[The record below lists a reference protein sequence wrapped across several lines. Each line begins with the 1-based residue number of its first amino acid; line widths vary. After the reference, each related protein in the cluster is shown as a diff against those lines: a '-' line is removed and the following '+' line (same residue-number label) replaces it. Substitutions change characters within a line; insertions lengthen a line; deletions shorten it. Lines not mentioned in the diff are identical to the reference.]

1 MLFEAGAYLSP
12 TLIAVLTTQKSNSLT
27 KTHRIMLR
35 KEIIFIYE
43 TVSKDSYFMVAL
55 YYCDVGTEL
64 LNNV

>member
-1 MLFEAGAYLSP
+1 MLL
-12 TLIAVLTTQKSNSLT
+12 
-27 KTHRIMLR
+27 

-43 TVSKDSYFMVAL
+43 TQYQKSRVFVVAL